1 MSPGT
6 LRARA
11 PLRNL
16 PHSGSGFRCRGFGEW
31 PDARDLAPGHHRDM
45 SELDRIDAQ
54 IEHLEQRLAT
64 AAGFAGASAAT
75 ALVAG
80 AWTDYFW
87 LVFCGAAGWAALG
100 LGRLALAADDRRRA
114 VDRLVLAGSHDD
126 RCARRRIELASARR
140 QNAVAEGLRD
150 VCMQAHAPTPIA
162 FRVVD
167 PHTVRA
173 VEHELQ
179 ELAATVEEDAGRVP
193 AEAIVRLRLLIASP
207 ESPLLAPHLDADARR
222 RSIEDAERLI
232 ARCRADLKDS

>member
-45 SELDRIDAQ
+45 SELDRIDAH

-64 AAGFAGASAAT
+64 AAGFASASAAT

-167 PHTVRA
+167 PTPSGRWSTSYRSWPRPSRRTRA
-173 VEHELQ
+173 
-179 ELAATVEEDAGRVP
+179 
-193 AEAIVRLRLLIASP
+193 ASRP
-207 ESPLLAPHLDADARR
+207 R
-222 RSIEDAERLI
+222 RSSAYGSSSRHPR
-232 ARCRADLKDS
+232 ARCSHPISMRMPGGARSRMPSA